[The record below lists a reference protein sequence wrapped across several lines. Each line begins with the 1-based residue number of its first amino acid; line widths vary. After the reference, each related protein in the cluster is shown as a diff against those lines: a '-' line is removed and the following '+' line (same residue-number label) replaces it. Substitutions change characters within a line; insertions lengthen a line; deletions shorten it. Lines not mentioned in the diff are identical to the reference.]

1 MYFSSGNFHLL
12 KLFLEIFESAKETKW
27 TCSSSVKLSF
37 IWKTVLL
44 QCQTIMQSDGYR
56 QKENW
61 ACIPREGS
69 SLIAQ
74 CFLIYC
80 GGIKGEMHPMDLL
93 PPQLQGVLSNQRG
106 LPRKT
111 DLHQTYSPVRSQP
124 LSQGCSPRQ
133 LLRMPADREPVCAWM
148 WDWMCSLGMYIVLG
162 FGCSLLLQFYLS
174 FSGCWA
180 SALFSSYCYNPS
192 PSTQPNKALGSAS
205 QISLH
210 KLD

>member
-1 MYFSSGNFHLL
+1 MYFSSGNFHLV
-12 KLFLEIFESAKETKW
+12 KLFLEIFESAKDTRW

-74 CFLIYC
+74 CFPIYC
-80 GGIKGEMHPMDLL
+80 GGIKGEVPPMDFL
-93 PPQLQGVLSNQRG
+93 PPQLQGALSNQRG
-106 LPRKT
+106 LAWKA
-111 DLHQTYSPVRSQP
+111 DLPQTYSPVRSQP
-124 LSQGCSPRQ
+124 LSQGCSPRAEQ
-133 LLRMPADREPVCAWM
+133 AAPGAASSCKTECALLGCVLSWALDVGCY
-148 WDWMCSLGMYIVLG
+148 CSLYLFFWLLG
-162 FGCSLLLQFYLS
+162 FCSFQFL
-174 FSGCWA
+174 
-180 SALFSSYCYNPS
+180 LFSPH
-192 PSTQPNKALGSAS
+192 PLPPTQPNKASGSAS

-210 KLD
+210 RFD